1 MVKLLVKLR
10 YTDCFNLIFTR
21 LYFKALAS
29 QAEGREFESR
39 FPLQPVNRLAF
50 FMLSSFKYIF

>member
-29 QAEGREFESR
+29 QAEGREFEPR
-39 FPLQPVNRLAF
+39 FPLLKSASYNK
-50 FMLSSFKYIF
+50 M

>member
-10 YTDCFNLIFTR
+10 YTHCFSLNISR

-50 FMLSSFKYIF
+50 FILSTT